1 MNHYRHSLIRLL
13 YLVNVLRNIR
23 ALYRNLKLSSH
34 AIRISCAGSY
44 FCYLDLQS
52 QISVLFLLV
61 FVQRIFRFLLVLLH
75 QQQQLLY
82 IVQFHFSRMLDKKVT
97 SRVVLLIHC
106 NHRDVDNVSY
116 LQLVMLNVQ
125 QVYLHSAIDLLRN
138 RRKTYHFVISVA
150 LANLL
155 PSRLFAILLLVVIF
169 LDQRNAPN
177 HRRLLLVLRREVQD
191 LKLRDKS
198 YQS

>member
-1 MNHYRHSLIRLL
+1 MPLNFSG
-13 YLVNVLRNIR
+13 RNES
-23 ALYRNLKLSSH
+23 LSSF
-34 AIRISCAGSY
+34 INPFVVPSKCFKKYSCPLPELEIKFARHTNKLRGSY

-138 RRKTYHFVISVA
+138 RRKTYHFVISV
-150 LANLL
+150 LCQ
-155 PSRLFAILLLVVIF
+155 SFAIAIVCHPSAG
-169 LDQRNAPN
+169 RNFSCPT
-177 HRRLLLVLRREVQD
+177 
-191 LKLRDKS
+191 
-198 YQS
+198 